1 MNIDYAGL
9 TDQLDKTITEL
20 AENYEIK
27 VEDITLEDDTE
38 QIDSEVK

>member
-1 MNIDYAGL
+1 
-9 TDQLDKTITEL
+9 LDKIIKAL

-27 VEDITLEDDTE
+27 IEDITLEDDTE